1 MKTPL
6 RLVLGLAVA
15 LGCALRLNAEPPNIV
30 LIVSDD
36 HGWTDYG
43 FMGHP
48 HVKTPNLDRLAAQS
62 VTYKRGYVPS
72 SLCCPSLA
80 TIITGLPP
88 HRHKITSNDPPR
100 PDGLKPAEFQKSKAF
115 LDGREVMNKHLDAV
129 PTLPRLLAKQGYV
142 SLQTGKWWQGDY
154 RRGGFTHGMTKG
166 QRHGDEGLDIGR
178 RTMQPVFDFIADA
191 RKGNK
196 PFFVW
201 YAPMMPH
208 TPHNP
213 PDRLL
218 AKYKDKTPPLP
229 VARYWAMVEWF
240 DETCG
245 QLLDHL
251 EQQKLAEN
259 TLVIYVTDNGWI
271 QNPEAADSVRSKRTP
286 YDAGLR
292 TPIMVRWPGKAK
304 PAVRE
309 ELVSSL
315 DVAPTIL
322 RAAGLTPTAEM
333 PGLNLLDPVAVAARK
348 ELYGA
353 CFTHN
358 AVDLN
363 DPAKNVRHRWMTDG
377 RWKLI
382 VPHVPADKDGPGTVE
397 LYDLSA
403 DPHEKTELSGKHPEQ
418 VRALTEKLDR
428 WWKPGS

>member
-1 MKTPL
+1 MRIPI
-6 RLVLGLAVA
+6 RLLLAVAA
-15 LGCALRLNAEPPNIV
+15 LGCASRLNGAPPNVV

-48 HVKTPNLDRLAAQS
+48 HVRTPNLDKLAAQS
-62 VTYKRGYVPS
+62 VAYKRGYVPS

-88 HRHKITSNDPPR
+88 HRHKITSNDPPA
-100 PDGLKPAEFQKSKAF
+100 PPGIKPAEFQKSKAF
-115 LDGREVMNKHLDAV
+115 LDGREAMNQHLDAV

-166 QRHGDEGLDIGR
+166 TRHGDEGLDIGR
-178 RTMQPVFDFIADA
+178 KTMRPVFDFVADA
-191 RKGNK
+191 KKEGK

-218 AKYKDKTPPLP
+218 AKYRDQTPSLP

-251 EQQKLAEN
+251 EQQKLVDN
-259 TLVIYVTDNGWI
+259 TLVIYVTDNGWV
-271 QNPEAADSVRSKRTP
+271 QNPDAGDSVRSKRTP

-292 TPIMVRWPGKAK
+292 TPILVRWPGKAK
-304 PAVRE
+304 PAARD
-309 ELVSSL
+309 ELASSL
-315 DVAPTIL
+315 DIAPTIL
-322 RAAGLTPTAEM
+322 LAAGLEPTKEM
-333 PGLNLLDPVAVAARK
+333 TGVNLLDGAAVAARK
-348 ELYGA
+348 ELFGA

-358 AVDLN
+358 FVDLN

-377 RWKLI
+377 KWKVI
-382 VPHVPADKDGPGTVE
+382 VPHVPADKDGPGAVE
-397 LYDLSA
+397 LYDLTA
-403 DPHEKTELSGKHPEQ
+403 DPHEKADLAAKHPDR
-418 VRALTEKLDR
+418 VRALTDKLDR